1 MLLVHWLT
9 LQPFLF
15 YIANNI
21 LNRGAGGRAAPVP
34 SLSEVVLMS
43 TYEELQLIVSVAM
56 LIIAILNYTHKK

>member
-9 LQPFLF
+9 LQPFLL

-56 LIIAILNYTHKK
+56 LIIAILSYTHKK

>member
-15 YIANNI
+15 YIDNNI

-43 TYEELQLIVSVAM
+43 TYKELQMIVSVAM

>member
-15 YIANNI
+15 YIDNNI

-56 LIIAILNYTHKK
+56 LLIAILSYTHKK

>member
-15 YIANNI
+15 YIDNNI
-21 LNRGAGGRAAPVP
+21 LNRGAGGRAEPVP

-56 LIIAILNYTHKK
+56 LIIAILSYTHKK

>member
-15 YIANNI
+15 YIDNNI

-34 SLSEVVLMS
+34 SLSEVVLTS

-56 LIIAILNYTHKK
+56 LIIAILSYTHKK